1 MPKTLRAA
9 AAGSCRTSAVTPLSS
24 RLSQWASAAG
34 LVPTGLCRWPL
45 PAGRTSWFSALAA
58 PASALPSALVRVAP
72 NPHDCASRLEPP
84 HDLHRWPR
92 LGWSLLGSRLC
103 ACFEFGLGGGEFG
116 GHLLSGHGDLALV
129 PVDGGCLALRAGA
142 GVRTGGPR
150 LPPRLTLPARS
161 QPRRDLRRRPVKATH
176 RGGIQRPMRTD
187 LAFGSPPAE
196 QSTLRV
202 VPSEPGHRSRRGVYL
217 ALSSLPPLLLLE
229 LHGPRDLNPRTGK
242 VDNRAR
248 RQVSTS
254 TQVAARRRAGISDLP
269 SPGEV
274 SRAPCRDGG
283 GQQSKATM
291 RKRVW
296 PPGSVTRSIM
306 PSGGS
311 SQERASDGSR
321 QQAWFRDRGPGAT
334 LAGGDGGPPGGSP
347 YESSMFHVK
356 HRCSSVGASGRLRLP
371 SLARHPNAG
380 PGDHRATSSE
390 APARSGPGEG
400 ALRETG
406 GGLRSRRRGTWST
419 RPPTGE
425 HPHSADQ
432 FPRRR

>member
-58 PASALPSALVRVAP
+58 PASALPSALVRVAS

-84 HDLHRWPR
+84 H
-92 LGWSLLGSRLC
+92 
-103 ACFEFGLGGGEFG
+103 
-116 GHLLSGHGDLALV
+116 
-129 PVDGGCLALRAGA
+129 
-142 GVRTGGPR
+142 
-150 LPPRLTLPARS
+150 
-161 QPRRDLRRRPVKATH
+161 DLRRRPVKATH

-291 RKRVW
+291 RKRVR

-380 PGDHRATSSE
+380 PGDHRATSWHRPPRLLPAASE

>member
-9 AAGSCRTSAVTPLSS
+9 AA
-24 RLSQWASAAG
+24 
-34 LVPTGLCRWPL
+34 GLCRWPL

-103 ACFEFGLGGGEFG
+103 ACFEFG

-274 SRAPCRDGG
+274 SHAPCRDGG
-283 GQQSKATM
+283 GQPSKATM
-291 RKRVW
+291 RKRVR

-334 LAGGDGGPPGGSP
+334 LAGGDGGPTGGSP

-380 PGDHRATSSE
+380 PGDHRATC
-390 APARSGPGEG
+390 
-400 ALRETG
+400 
-406 GGLRSRRRGTWST
+406 
-419 RPPTGE
+419 
-425 HPHSADQ
+425 
-432 FPRRR
+432 

>member
-9 AAGSCRTSAVTPLSS
+9 AAGSCRTSAVTPLPS

-34 LVPTGLCRWPL
+34 LVPTGLC
-45 PAGRTSWFSALAA
+45 
-58 PASALPSALVRVAP
+58 
-72 NPHDCASRLEPP
+72 
-84 HDLHRWPR
+84 RWPR

-217 ALSSLPPLLLLE
+217 A
-229 LHGPRDLNPRTGK
+229 
-242 VDNRAR
+242 
-248 RQVSTS
+248 
-254 TQVAARRRAGISDLP
+254 
-269 SPGEV
+269 
-274 SRAPCRDGG
+274 
-283 GQQSKATM
+283 
-291 RKRVW
+291 
-296 PPGSVTRSIM
+296 
-306 PSGGS
+306 
-311 SQERASDGSR
+311 
-321 QQAWFRDRGPGAT
+321 
-334 LAGGDGGPPGGSP
+334 
-347 YESSMFHVK
+347 
-356 HRCSSVGASGRLRLP
+356 
-371 SLARHPNAG
+371 
-380 PGDHRATSSE
+380 
-390 APARSGPGEG
+390 RSG
-400 ALRETG
+400 
-406 GGLRSRRRGTWST
+406 
-419 RPPTGE
+419 
-425 HPHSADQ
+425 
-432 FPRRR
+432 

>member
-58 PASALPSALVRVAP
+58 PASALPSALVRVAS

-84 HDLHRWPR
+84 H
-92 LGWSLLGSRLC
+92 
-103 ACFEFGLGGGEFG
+103 
-116 GHLLSGHGDLALV
+116 
-129 PVDGGCLALRAGA
+129 
-142 GVRTGGPR
+142 
-150 LPPRLTLPARS
+150 
-161 QPRRDLRRRPVKATH
+161 DLRRRPVKATH

-291 RKRVW
+291 RKRVR

-311 SQERASDGSR
+311 SQERASDG
-321 QQAWFRDRGPGAT
+321 
-334 LAGGDGGPPGGSP
+334 
-347 YESSMFHVK
+347 
-356 HRCSSVGASGRLRLP
+356 
-371 SLARHPNAG
+371 
-380 PGDHRATSSE
+380 
-390 APARSGPGEG
+390 PARSGPGEG

>member
-92 LGWSLLGSRLC
+92 LGWSLLGSRVGASRWRL
-103 ACFEFGLGGGEFG
+103 
-116 GHLLSGHGDLALV
+116 
-129 PVDGGCLALRAGA
+129 PRASRWA

-291 RKRVW
+291 RKRVR

-380 PGDHRATSSE
+380 PGGHRATSWHRPPRLLPAASE